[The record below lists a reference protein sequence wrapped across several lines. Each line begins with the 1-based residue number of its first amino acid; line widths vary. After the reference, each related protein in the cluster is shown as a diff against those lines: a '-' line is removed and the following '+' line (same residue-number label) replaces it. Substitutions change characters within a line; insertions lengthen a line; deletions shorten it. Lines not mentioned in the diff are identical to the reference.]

1 MKYAT
6 KENTKLGDIVSV
18 PINNEFMEKEQICQ
32 KYEVVLALKSTV
44 NQEKQIVGTGQKP
57 LPDLIEFSDEVAF
70 TNN

>member
-32 KYEVVLALKSTV
+32 KYEVVLALKSIV
-44 NQEKQIVGTGQKP
+44 NQEKQIVGTGQEP
-57 LPDLIEFSDEVAF
+57 LPDLIELNDEVAF
-70 TNN
+70 LV